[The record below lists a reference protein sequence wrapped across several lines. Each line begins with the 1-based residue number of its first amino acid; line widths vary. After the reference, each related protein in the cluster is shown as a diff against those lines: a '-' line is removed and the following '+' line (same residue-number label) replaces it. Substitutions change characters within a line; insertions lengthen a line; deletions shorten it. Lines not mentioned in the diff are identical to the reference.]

1 MTAALSGVFVP
12 SRSRS
17 SSDSHISS
25 AARARECANLTD
37 MTLDYASLGREFVRA
52 ARGRRSQTALS
63 RRLGY
68 RTNVLYAWEAGRRAP
83 TAATVFR
90 LLRLSRIDVRAR
102 LGQFFASPP
111 RWLAEVDP
119 TSAEGVAALLRE
131 VRGTIPILELARRTG
146 FSRYAVA
153 RWLECR
159 AEPHFADFL
168 RLFEASS
175 LRLLDFIAQ
184 FHDPG
189 KLPAAAQSWQLLE
202 AHRRA
207 AYEQPW
213 IPAVLRALELV
224 DYARLPEHEP
234 GFIARRLGISPEEE
248 ARCLSTL
255 EETGQI
261 RRRGARYEPVQGI
274 TVDTRPDA
282 DAERRLKR
290 SWAEIG
296 TSRLA
301 AGAPGLFSFNVFAV
315 SERDL
320 AKLEELHRS
329 YYRHLRAIVAGSAP
343 SERIAVA
350 NLQLFALD
358 RSGNAP

>member
-1 MTAALSGVFVP
+1 MP
-12 SRSRS
+12 
-17 SSDSHISS
+17 
-25 AARARECANLTD
+25 
-37 MTLDYASLGREFVRA
+37 LDYARLSREFVRA
-52 ARGRRSQTALS
+52 VRGPRSQTALS

-68 RTNVLYAWEAGRRAP
+68 RTNVLYAWESGRRSP
-83 TAATVFR
+83 TAATVLE
-90 LLRLSRIDVRAR
+90 LLQRSRVDVRAR
-102 LGQFFASPP
+102 LERFFASPP
-111 RWLAEVDP
+111 RWLADTDAKSP
-119 TSAEGVAALLRE
+119 AGVAALLRE

-146 FSRYAVA
+146 FSRYAIA

-168 RLFEASS
+168 RLFEAAS
-175 LRLLDFIAQ
+175 LRVLDFIAL
-184 FHDPG
+184 FHDPAT
-189 KLPAAAQSWQLLE
+189 LPAAARAWRLLE

-207 AYEQPW
+207 AYDQPW
-213 IPAVLRALELV
+213 IPAVLLTLELA

-234 GFIARRLGISPEEE
+234 GFIARRLGIPRAEEE
-248 ARCLSTL
+248 RCLEIL

-261 RRRGARYEPVQGI
+261 RRRGPRFEPVQGM

-282 DAERRLKR
+282 VAERRLKQ

-296 TSRLA
+296 TARLA

-320 AKLEELHRS
+320 TKLQELHRA
-329 YYRHLRAIVAGSAP
+329 YFRHLRAIVAASTP

-350 NLQLFALD
+350 NVQLFALD
-358 RSGNAP
+358 PARS

>member
-1 MTAALSGVFVP
+1 M
-12 SRSRS
+12 
-17 SSDSHISS
+17 
-25 AARARECANLTD
+25 ARECANLRD
-37 MTLDYASLGREFVRA
+37 MTVDCSRLSREFIRA
-52 ARGRRSQTALS
+52 LRGRRSQNALS

-90 LLRLSRIDVRAR
+90 LLRVSGLDLRAR
-102 LGQFFASPP
+102 LERFFASPP
-111 RWLAEVDP
+111 RWLAAADL

-146 FSRYAVA
+146 FSRYAVS
-153 RWLECR
+153 RWLDAR

-175 LRLLDFIAQ
+175 LRLLDFIAL
-184 FHDPG
+184 FHDPAT
-189 KLPAAAQSWQLLE
+189 LPAAARSWRLLE

-207 AYEQPW
+207 AYDEPW

-224 DYARLPEHEP
+224 DYERLAEHEP
-234 GFIARRLGISPEEE
+234 GFIARRLGISREEE
-248 ARCLSTL
+248 ERCLRTL

-261 RRRGARYEPVQGI
+261 RRRGRRYQPVQGI

-282 DAERRLKR
+282 AAERRLKQ

-296 TSRLA
+296 TARLA

-329 YYRHLRAIVAGSAP
+329 YFRHLRAIVAASTP

-350 NLQLFALD
+350 NVQLFVLD
-358 RSGNAP
+358 PSGQRTGSSITTE